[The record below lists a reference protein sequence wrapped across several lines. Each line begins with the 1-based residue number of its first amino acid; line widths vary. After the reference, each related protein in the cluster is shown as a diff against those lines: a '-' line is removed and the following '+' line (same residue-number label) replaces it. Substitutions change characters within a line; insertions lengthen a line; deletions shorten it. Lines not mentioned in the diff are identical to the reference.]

1 MYDAA
6 ARLYSHGEQT
16 VQSCASMVKIAS
28 EHTPT
33 PNATTLDLPGVKV
46 EFQSSDP
53 WIKDFIVDLA
63 YLCFFDL
70 IYGGIQDRDWT
81 ERLICEYRSLVIR
94 ILSDQKVI
102 VVQTQKFCLIGLA
115 SAFVRRKVLA

>member
-1 MYDAA
+1 
-6 ARLYSHGEQT
+6 
-16 VQSCASMVKIAS
+16 MVTIAP

-33 PNATTLDLPGVKV
+33 PNAMTLHLPGVKA

-70 IYGGIQDRDWT
+70 IFGGLQDRDGT

-115 SAFVRRKVLA
+115 SAFVRLEVLA